1 MAGTLKRLFT
11 HLFTADA
18 RGRFPPATMARI
30 AAAIDIGETC
40 HSGELCFAVE
50 TALHWRDVWRGVT
63 ARARAEDAFARLR
76 VWDTQANN
84 GVLIYLLLADHR
96 IEIVADRGLAPFVST
111 EQWRAVCASMEEH
124 MRAGGHADESMADGV
139 VAGIEA
145 AGDLLA
151 LHFPQDPG
159 MRDEDELPDQPVF
172 L

>member
-18 RGRFPPATMARI
+18 RGRFPPAAMERI

-50 TALHWRDVWRGVT
+50 TSLHWRDVLRGMT

-76 VWDTQANN
+76 VWDTAANN
-84 GVLIYLLLADHR
+84 GVLIYLLLAD
-96 IEIVADRGLAPFVST
+96 RGLAPFVSA
-111 EQWRAVCASMEEH
+111 EQWRGVCVLMEERL
-124 MRAGGHADESMADGV
+124 RAGEYADGV

-151 LHFPQDPG
+151 VHFPQEPG
-159 MRDEDELPDQPVF
+159 MPDEDELPDHPVF

>member
-18 RGRFPPATMARI
+18 RGRFPPAAMERI

-50 TALHWRDVWRGVT
+50 TSLHWRDVLRGMT

-76 VWDTQANN
+76 VWDTAANN
-84 GVLIYLLLADHR
+84 GVLIYLLLADQR
-96 IEIVADRGLAPFVST
+96 IEIVADRGLAPFVSA
-111 EQWRAVCASMEEH
+111 EQWRGVCVLMEERL
-124 MRAGGHADESMADGV
+124 RAGEYADGV

-151 LHFPQDPG
+151 VHFPQEPG
-159 MRDEDELPDQPVF
+159 MPDEDELPDHPVF

>member
-18 RGRFPPATMARI
+18 RGRSPPAAMERI

-50 TALHWRDVWRGVT
+50 TSLHWRDVLRGMP
-63 ARARAEDAFARLR
+63 ARARAADAFARLR
-76 VWDTQANN
+76 VWDTAANN
-84 GVLIYLLLADHR
+84 GVLIYLLLADQR
-96 IEIVADRGLAPFVST
+96 IEIVADRGLAPHVSA
-111 EQWRAVCASMEEH
+111 EQWRGVCMLMEERL
-124 MRAGGHADESMADGV
+124 RAGEYVDAV

-151 LHFPQDPG
+151 VHFPQEPG
-159 MRDEDELPDQPVF
+159 TPDEDELPDQPVF

>member
-1 MAGTLKRLFT
+1 MFASLKRLFT

-18 RGRFPPATMARI
+18 SGLFPPPAMERI

-50 TALHWRDVWRGVT
+50 TSLHWRDVLRGMT
-63 ARARAEDAFARLR
+63 ARARAEDAFAKLR
-76 VWDTQANN
+76 VWDTAANN
-84 GVLIYLLLADHR
+84 GVLIYLLLADQR
-96 IEIVADRGLAPFVST
+96 IEIVADRGLTPFVSA
-111 EQWRAVCASMEEH
+111 EQWRGVCVLMEGRL
-124 MRAGGHADESMADGV
+124 RAGDYADGV

-151 LHFPQDPG
+151 EHFPQEPG
-159 MRDEDELPDQPVF
+159 MPDEDELPDHPVF

>member
-18 RGRFPPATMARI
+18 RGLFPPAAMERI

-40 HSGELCFAVE
+40 HAGEVCFAVE
-50 TALHWRDVWRGVT
+50 ASLPWRDILRGVQ
-63 ARARAEDAFARLR
+63 ARARAEEAFARLR
-76 VWDTQANN
+76 VWDTAANN

-96 IEIVADRGLAPFVST
+96 IEIIADRGLHDRVSDA
-111 EQWRAVCASMEEH
+111 QWRGVCQLMEE
-124 MRAGGHADESMADGV
+124 RLGAGEYVDGV

-151 LHFPQDPG
+151 THFPRDHDSV
-159 MRDEDELPDQPVF
+159 DEDELPNRPV
-172 L
+172 LL

>member
-18 RGRFPPATMARI
+18 RGVFPPATMERI

-50 TALHWRDVWRGVT
+50 TSLHWRDILRGMP

-76 VWDTQANN
+76 VWDTAANN

-96 IEIVADRGLAPFVST
+96 IEIVADRGLAPFVSD
-111 EQWRAVCASMEEH
+111 EQWRGVCVLMEERL
-124 MRAGGHADESMADGV
+124 RAGEFADGV

-151 LHFPQDPG
+151 EHFPQEPG
-159 MRDEDELPDQPVF
+159 MPDEDELPDHPVF